1 MTFRSET
8 EEKRAG
14 TIDDPFR
21 VRQYDPHIALKYEK
35 GRLIAGTPPV
45 VHADKTAA
53 LEEASRLAKQHP
65 SAEYCVFAHVFSCVT
80 ESAPVRVLSY
90 FNKGTS

>member
-8 EEKRAG
+8 EEKRAA

-21 VRQYDPHIALKYEK
+21 IRPYDPHIVLKYEK

-45 VHADKTAA
+45 VHANAA
-53 LEEASRLAKQHP
+53 AAETEASRLAAQFP
-65 SAEYCVFAHVFSCVT
+65 AVEYCVFRHVASFVT
-80 ESAPVRVLSY
+80 KTPPVRI
-90 FNKGTS
+90 FRFD